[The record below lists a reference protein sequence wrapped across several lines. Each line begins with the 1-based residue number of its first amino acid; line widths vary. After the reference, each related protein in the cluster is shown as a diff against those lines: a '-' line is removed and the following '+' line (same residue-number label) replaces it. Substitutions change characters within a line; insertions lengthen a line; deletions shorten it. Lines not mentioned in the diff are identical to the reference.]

1 MKILITG
8 GAGFIGSTFVRM
20 MFRGLL
26 PNLENFQMVTVFDSL
41 SIGGSLKNLSPVKDD
56 SRFRFVKG
64 DIRDVGLLN
73 KEIKGNEFVIHFAAQ
88 THVDRSLKDPLQF
101 FEVNAIGTSNVLQ
114 ASFQQQVQK
123 VLHISTDEVYGS
135 INQGSW
141 DENSPMLPN
150 SPYAASKACSDLI
163 ALSYY
168 KTYDLNVNI
177 TRCSNNYGPNQFIE
191 KAIPLFITNLLTK
204 KKIPIY
210 GDGQHSRDW
219 LYVEDHCRAIA
230 KVLTEGLPGQIYNI
244 GGGLELRNLELANRI
259 ISKLNLDS
267 DAIEF
272 VEDRLA
278 HDERYS
284 LNFDKIS
291 FNLGYAPQVAFE
303 DGLATTINWYRD
315 NFEFWKTND

>member
-1 MKILITG
+1 
-8 GAGFIGSTFVRM
+8 

-41 SIGGSLKNLSPVKDD
+41 SIGGSLKNLSPIKDD

-64 DIRDVGLLN
+64 DIRDVALLN
-73 KEIKGNEFVIHFAAQ
+73 KEIKGNQFVIHFAAQ
-88 THVDRSLKDPLQF
+88 SHVDRSLKDPLQF

-135 INQGSW
+135 INHGSW

-191 KAIPLFITNLLTK
+191 KAIPLFITNLLSK

-278 HDERYS
+278 HDKRYS

-303 DGLATTINWYRD
+303 DGLETTINWYRD

>member
-56 SRFRFVKG
+56 PRFRFVKG
-64 DIRDVGLLN
+64 DICDLALLN

-88 THVDRSLKDPLQF
+88 SHVDRSLKDPLQF

-135 INQGSW
+135 INHGSW

-177 TRCSNNYGPNQFIE
+177 TRSSNNYGPNQFIE

>member
-88 THVDRSLKDPLQF
+88 SHVDRSLKDPLQF

>member
-20 MFRGLL
+20 MFKGLL
-26 PNLENFQMVTVFDSL
+26 PNLKNFQMVTVFDSL
-41 SIGGSLKNLSPVKDD
+41 SIGGSLKNLSPVIDD

-64 DIRDVGLLN
+64 DIRDVALLN

-88 THVDRSLKDPLQF
+88 SHVDRSLKDPSQF

-135 INQGSW
+135 INHGSW

-163 ALSYY
+163 VLSYY

-191 KAIPLFITNLLTK
+191 KAIPLFITNLLSK

-210 GDGQHSRDW
+210 GNGHHSRDW

-259 ISKLNLDS
+259 IAKLNLDS

-303 DGLATTINWYRD
+303 DGLEATINWYRD

>member
-64 DIRDVGLLN
+64 DIRDVALLS

-88 THVDRSLKDPLQF
+88 SHVDRSLKDPLQF

-114 ASFQQQVQK
+114 ASLQLQVQK

-135 INQGSW
+135 INHGSW

-168 KTYDLNVNI
+168 KTYGLNVNI
-177 TRCSNNYGPNQFIE
+177 TRCSNNYGPNQFVE
-191 KAIPLFITNLLTK
+191 KAIPLFITNLLSK

-230 KVLTEGLPGQIYNI
+230 KVLTEGSPGQINNI

-291 FNLGYAPQVAFE
+291 LNLGYAPQVAFE

-315 NFEFWKTND
+315 NFEFWNTND

>member
-26 PNLENFQMVTVFDSL
+26 PNLENFQLVTVLDSL
-41 SIGGSLKNLSPVKDD
+41 SIGGNVKNLLPVKDD
-56 SRFRFVKG
+56 PRFRFVKG
-64 DIRDVGLLN
+64 DIRDTALVN
-73 KEIKGNEFVIHFAAQ
+73 KVLKGHEFVIHFAAQ
-88 THVDRSLKDPLQF
+88 SHVDRSLKDPSHF
-101 FEVNAIGTSNVLQ
+101 FDVNAIGTSNVLQ
-114 ASFQQQVQK
+114 ASLQHQVQK

-135 INQGSW
+135 INNGSW
-141 DENSPMLPN
+141 DEKSPLLPN

-168 KTYDLNVNI
+168 KTYDLNINI

-191 KAIPLFITNLLTK
+191 KAIPMFITNLLSK

-230 KVLTEGLPGQIYNI
+230 KVLIKGSPGEIYNI
-244 GGGLELRNLELANRI
+244 GGGLELRNLELANKI

-267 DAIEF
+267 DSIEF

-278 HDERYS
+278 HDKRYS

-303 DGLATTINWYRD
+303 YGLESTINWYRN

>member
-64 DIRDVGLLN
+64 DIRDVALLN

-191 KAIPLFITNLLTK
+191 KAIP
-204 KKIPIY
+204 
-210 GDGQHSRDW
+210 
-219 LYVEDHCRAIA
+219 
-230 KVLTEGLPGQIYNI
+230 
-244 GGGLELRNLELANRI
+244 
-259 ISKLNLDS
+259 
-267 DAIEF
+267 
-272 VEDRLA
+272 
-278 HDERYS
+278 
-284 LNFDKIS
+284 
-291 FNLGYAPQVAFE
+291 
-303 DGLATTINWYRD
+303 
-315 NFEFWKTND
+315 

>member
-64 DIRDVGLLN
+64 DIRDVALLN

-88 THVDRSLKDPLQF
+88 SHVDRSLKDPLQF

>member
-64 DIRDVGLLN
+64 DIRDVALLN

>member
-1 MKILITG
+1 M
-8 GAGFIGSTFVRM
+8 
-20 MFRGLL
+20 
-26 PNLENFQMVTVFDSL
+26 
-41 SIGGSLKNLSPVKDD
+41 
-56 SRFRFVKG
+56 
-64 DIRDVGLLN
+64 
-73 KEIKGNEFVIHFAAQ
+73 
-88 THVDRSLKDPLQF
+88 
-101 FEVNAIGTSNVLQ
+101 
-114 ASFQQQVQK
+114 
-123 VLHISTDEVYGS
+123 
-135 INQGSW
+135 
-141 DENSPMLPN
+141 
-150 SPYAASKACSDLI
+150 
-163 ALSYY
+163 
-168 KTYDLNVNI
+168 NI

>member
-64 DIRDVGLLN
+64 DIRDVALLN

-88 THVDRSLKDPLQF
+88 SHVDRSLKDPLQF

-114 ASFQQQVQK
+114 ASLQQQVQK

-135 INQGSW
+135 INHGSW

-168 KTYDLNVNI
+168 KTYGLNVNI
-177 TRCSNNYGPNQFIE
+177 TRCSNNYGPNQFVE
-191 KAIPLFITNLLTK
+191 KAIPLFITNLLSK

-230 KVLTEGLPGQIYNI
+230 KVLTEGSPGQIYNI

-278 HDERYS
+278 HDKRYS

-315 NFEFWKTND
+315 NFEFWNTND

>member
-41 SIGGSLKNLSPVKDD
+41 SIGGSLKNLSPIKDD

-64 DIRDVGLLN
+64 DIRDVALLN
-73 KEIKGNEFVIHFAAQ
+73 KEIKGNQFVIHFAAQ
-88 THVDRSLKDPLQF
+88 SHVDRSLKDPLQF

-135 INQGSW
+135 INHGSW

-191 KAIPLFITNLLTK
+191 KAIPLFITNLLSK

-278 HDERYS
+278 HDKRYS

-303 DGLATTINWYRD
+303 DGLETTINWYRD

>member
-20 MFRGLL
+20 MFKGLL
-26 PNLENFQMVTVFDSL
+26 PNLKNFQMVTVFDSL
-41 SIGGSLKNLSPVKDD
+41 SIGGSLKNLSPVIDD

-64 DIRDVGLLN
+64 DIRDVALLN

-88 THVDRSLKDPLQF
+88 SHVDRSLKDPSQF

-123 VLHISTDEVYGS
+123 VIHISTDEVYGS
-135 INQGSW
+135 INHGSW

-163 ALSYY
+163 VLSYY

-191 KAIPLFITNLLTK
+191 KAIPLFITNLLSK

-210 GDGQHSRDW
+210 GNGHHSRDW

-259 ISKLNLDS
+259 IAKLNLDS

-303 DGLATTINWYRD
+303 DGLEATINWYRD